1 MWLRIRS
8 LIVKELLAV
17 WRDPKSR
24 FILLGP
30 PVIEM
35 LLFAYAATQEVKNVA
50 VAVLNRDTGTCA
62 RDLVAR
68 FEGSPNFRAVRHL
81 RAEPDIAAALDS
93 RSALL
98 VVHIREDFSR
108 ELAAGRPAAV
118 QLLLDGRSSNAS
130 QILAGYAEQ
139 IIDNYNAELA
149 QTRTAPPLASTVAT
163 RVWFNPNLDAL
174 WSTVPSLVAILVAL
188 EGLMVTGLSVA
199 RERELGTFEQLLVSP
214 LSPGEIVVGKT
225 LPAFLIGLAEGTL
238 MVTVAVV
245 YFRIPLTGSVA
256 LLYASMSAF
265 LLAILGIG
273 LFISSLARTQQQAI
287 LGTFSFMVPMIL
299 LSGFASP
306 VENMPDWLQAVTLAN
321 PLRHFMVIVKGMF
334 LKAMPAADVLHS
346 LWPLLVIGLVTL
358 SAATWLFRRR
368 AE

>member
-8 LIVKELLAV
+8 LILKELLAI
-17 WRDPKSR
+17 WRDPKGR
-24 FILLGP
+24 FILLAP

-35 LLFAYAATQEVKNVA
+35 LIFAYAATQEVKNVPI
-50 VAVLNRDTGTCA
+50 AVLNRDMGTYA

-68 FEGSPNFRAVRHL
+68 FEGSPNFREVRHL
-81 RAEPDIAAALDS
+81 RAEPDIARAIDS
-93 RSALL
+93 RSVLL
-98 VVHIREDFSR
+98 VVQIPEDFSR

-118 QLLLDGRSSNAS
+118 QLILDGRSANAA

-139 IIDNYNAELA
+139 ILDKYNAELA
-149 QTRTAPPLASTVAT
+149 QTRSAPLPASALVG

-214 LSPGEIVVGKT
+214 LSPAEIIIGKT
-225 LPAFLIGLAEGTL
+225 VPAFLVGLAEGTL
-238 MVTVAVV
+238 MVTVAVLF
-245 YFRIPLTGSVA
+245 FRIPLTGSVL
-256 LLYASMSAF
+256 LLYTSMSVY
-265 LLAILGIG
+265 LLAVIGIG

-287 LGTFSFMVPMIL
+287 LGTFSCMVPMML

-321 PLRHFMVIVKGMF
+321 PVRHFIVIVKGVF

-368 AE
+368 VE

>member
-8 LIVKELLAV
+8 LIVKELLAL
-17 WRDPKSR
+17 WRDPKAR

-35 LLFAYAATQEVKNVA
+35 LVFAYAATQEVKNVR
-50 VAVLNRDTGTCA
+50 VAVLNQDVGTCA

-68 FEGSPNFRAVRHL
+68 FEGSPNFRAVVHL
-81 RAEPDIAAALDS
+81 RGEADVARAIDAREV
-93 RSALL
+93 LL
-98 VVHIREDFSR
+98 VVRIREDFSR

-118 QLLLDGRSSNAS
+118 QLILDGRSPNAT

-139 IIDNYNAELA
+139 IIDGYNAELA
-149 QTRTAPPLASTVAT
+149 AARAAPPPASAVVVRA
-163 RVWFNPNLDAL
+163 WFNPNLDAI
-174 WSTVPSLVAILVAL
+174 WSTVPSLVVILVAV

-225 LPAFLIGLAEGTL
+225 VPAFLVGLAEGTL
-238 MVTVAVV
+238 MVTVAAL
-245 YFRIPLTGSVA
+245 YFRVPLTGSVP
-256 LLYASMSAF
+256 LLYGSMAAF
-265 LLAILGIG
+265 LVAILGIG

-321 PLRHFMVIVKGMF
+321 PARHFIVIVKGVF
-334 LKAMPAADVLHS
+334 LKAMPAADVLAS
-346 LWPLLVIGLVTL
+346 LWPLLVIGAVTL

-368 AE
+368 AG